1 MKPLLSPTSKLV
13 VILAISTVLMASA
26 NISAATAADR
36 GRLIIKRSP
45 TLGDNIAVAVTI
57 DGKPAGTVRRAH
69 AYERSLAPGRHVL
82 LVSPNRLRGPWR
94 ATLDV
99 RAGETY
105 SYIASYH
112 IDKLVLTPVAKS
124 R

>member
-1 MKPLLSPTSKLV
+1 MLIAT
-13 VILAISTVLMASA
+13 
-26 NISAATAADR
+26 SAADS

-57 DGKPAGTVRRAH
+57 DGKPAGTVRRGP
-69 AYERSLAPGRHVL
+69 AYERSLAPGRHLL

-94 ATLDV
+94 TTLDV

-105 SYIASYH
+105 SYIVSYH
-112 IDKLVLTPVAKS
+112 VDKLVLTRVTKA